1 MKRTTIK
8 LPDELDQRLR
18 REAVRRGITVSQ
30 LTREAIAAHLGG
42 GPVREFRSAGA
53 GNSGRSDISQ
63 RVDEFLEMLGSP
75 GEKTDRQH
83 ERAVRARR

>member
-18 REAVRRGITVSQ
+18 REAARRRVTVSQ

-42 GPVREFRSAGA
+42 GPIREFRSAGA

-63 RVDEFLEMLGSP
+63 RVDELLAEWGF
-75 GEKTDRQH
+75 GENN
-83 ERAVRARR
+83 

>member
-42 GPVREFRSAGA
+42 GPTREFRSAGA

-63 RVDEFLEMLGSP
+63 RVDEYLEMLGYP
-75 GEKTDRQH
+75 
-83 ERAVRARR
+83 ERS

>member
-18 REAVRRGITVSQ
+18 REAVRRGITISQ

-42 GPVREFRSAGA
+42 GPIREFRSAGA

-63 RVDEFLEMLGSP
+63 RVDELLAEWGF
-75 GEKTDRQH
+75 GENN
-83 ERAVRARR
+83 

>member
-8 LPDELDQRLR
+8 LPDELDLRLR
-18 REAVRRGITVSQ
+18 REAARRGMTVSA

-63 RVDEFLEMLGSP
+63 RVDELLAEWGF
-75 GEKTDRQH
+75 GENN
-83 ERAVRARR
+83 

>member
-8 LPDELDQRLR
+8 LPDELDRRLR
-18 REAVRRGITVSQ
+18 REAVRRGIMVSQ

-42 GPVREFRSAGA
+42 GPIREFRSAGA

-63 RVDEFLEMLGSP
+63 RIDEFLVLLGC
-75 GEKTDRQH
+75 GKNN
-83 ERAVRARR
+83 